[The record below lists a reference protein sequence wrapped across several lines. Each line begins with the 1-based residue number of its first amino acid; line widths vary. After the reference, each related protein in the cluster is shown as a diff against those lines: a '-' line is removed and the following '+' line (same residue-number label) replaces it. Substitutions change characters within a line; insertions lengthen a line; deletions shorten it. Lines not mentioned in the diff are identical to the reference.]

1 MTIMSN
7 VIEKTKPQHNVAET
21 IAEELLERFGKD
33 TPNELAKQFQ
43 RTAKPKVFD
52 KMSIQLSTS
61 GIEEKNV
68 ENYYNQIKSNRYV
81 ARKGM
86 YLVCRDLFDAKVNLS
101 STDYESLLSKLGYSQ
116 ASVYKQE
123 SIGSDF
129 RLFKMFNQGR
139 LPESWTTQYALTQF
153 NDEEFLR
160 VIQDKNINHQS
171 TLAEIKKAAQ
181 IKPNSETED
190 KIALLGIGSLK
201 VDKTKVNNTSF
212 IKFENSLKKFMKDYK
227 FVTIEFANDFKN
239 KIKTIVEN
247 REDKSKK
254 SNTLYENE
262 AEALQ
267 QSA

>member
-1 MTIMSN
+1 MSN
-7 VIEKTKPQHNVAET
+7 VIEKKPPQHNVAET
-21 IAEELLERFGKD
+21 IAEELFERFGKN
-33 TPNELAKQFQ
+33 TPIQLNKDFP

-101 STDYESLLSKLGYSQ
+101 NTDYESLLSMLGYSQ

-123 SIGSDF
+123 SIGSDY

-153 NDEEFLR
+153 NDEEFMR

-171 TLAEIKKAAQ
+171 TLAEIKKVA
-181 IKPNSETED
+181 KVSSPTSEKLE
-190 KIALLGIGSLK
+190 LLGIGS
-201 VDKTKVNNTSF
+201 VKVNKDKVNVAE
-212 IKFENSLKKFMKDYK
+212 INKFEKSLKKFMNDYK
-227 FVTIEFANDFKN
+227 FVTVEFANDFKN
-239 KIKTIVEN
+239 KIKDFVEK
-247 REDKSKK
+247 RDSKDRQ
-254 SNTLYENE
+254 SNEI
-262 AEALQ
+262 AA
-267 QSA
+267 

>member
-1 MTIMSN
+1 MSN
-7 VIEKTKPQHNVAET
+7 VIEKKPPQQNVAET
-21 IAEELLERFGKD
+21 IAKELFERFGKN
-33 TPNELAKQFQ
+33 TPIQLNKDFQ

-68 ENYYNQIKSNRYV
+68 ENYYHQIKSNRYV

-101 STDYESLLSKLGYSQ
+101 TTEYESLLSMLGYSQ

-123 SIGSDF
+123 SIGSDY

-153 NDEEFLR
+153 NDEEFMR

-171 TLAEIKKAAQ
+171 TLAEIKKAAN
-181 IKPNSETED
+181 IKPNSETDE
-190 KIALLGIGSLK
+190 KIALLGIGSVK
-201 VDKTKVNNTSF
+201 INKDEVNNTSF
-212 IKFENSLKKFMKDYK
+212 VKFENSLKKFMKDYK

-239 KIKTIVEN
+239 KIKTLVEN

-254 SNTLYENE
+254 SNTLYEKE
-262 AEALQ
+262 ATALQ

>member
-1 MTIMSN
+1 MSN
-7 VIEKTKPQHNVAET
+7 VIEKKPPQHNVAET

-171 TLAEIKKAAQ
+171 TLVEI
-181 IKPNSETED
+181 I
-190 KIALLGIGSLK
+190 
-201 VDKTKVNNTSF
+201 
-212 IKFENSLKKFMKDYK
+212 
-227 FVTIEFANDFKN
+227 
-239 KIKTIVEN
+239 
-247 REDKSKK
+247 
-254 SNTLYENE
+254 
-262 AEALQ
+262 
-267 QSA
+267 